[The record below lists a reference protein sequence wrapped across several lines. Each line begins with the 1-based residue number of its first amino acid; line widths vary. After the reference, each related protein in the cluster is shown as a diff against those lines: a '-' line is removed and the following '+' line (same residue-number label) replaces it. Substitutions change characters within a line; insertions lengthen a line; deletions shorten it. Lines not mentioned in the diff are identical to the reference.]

1 MKTKRGRNRIDINTR
16 GKNTYPNFVNFLCR
30 SGFSREIE
38 PIMYK
43 VITRY

>member
-1 MKTKRGRNRIDINTR
+1 MKTKRGRNRIDINIR
-16 GKNTYPNFVNFLCR
+16 GKNTYPNFVNFFCR
-30 SGFSREIE
+30 SAFSREIE